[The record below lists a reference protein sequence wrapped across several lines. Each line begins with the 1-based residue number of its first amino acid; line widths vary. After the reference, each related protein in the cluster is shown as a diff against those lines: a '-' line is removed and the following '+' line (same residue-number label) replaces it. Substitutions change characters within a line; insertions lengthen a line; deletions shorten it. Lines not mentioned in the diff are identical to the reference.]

1 MLSRLQP
8 LVPGHDNSQCYG
20 LVNSDYAASFPVYR
34 YYLLLL
40 RHKFFSISSFKMTPS
55 NEMLVE
61 ILNKWGIGKCFCLDF
76 LNTSAHLHKFWS
88 KILEQSFP
96 PWLSIPKHF
105 VAFFIFIWAECT
117 HLLNLLPSR
126 NGSNGFWT
134 LTLYI
139 GSNHVKGK
147 MFGVALLWFKSCTTA
162 VHLTVNDG
170 ISTITICM
178 NDLGGQDGTILW
190 VCLTTQKPL
199 ILKVV
204 V

>member
-1 MLSRLQP
+1 MRMLSRLQP
-8 LVPGHDNSQCYG
+8 LVPGHGNSQCYG

-55 NEMLVE
+55 NEMLIE

-105 VAFFIFIWAECT
+105 VAFFIFI
-117 HLLNLLPSR
+117 
-126 NGSNGFWT
+126 
-134 LTLYI
+134 
-139 GSNHVKGK
+139 
-147 MFGVALLWFKSCTTA
+147 
-162 VHLTVNDG
+162 
-170 ISTITICM
+170 
-178 NDLGGQDGTILW
+178 
-190 VCLTTQKPL
+190 
-199 ILKVV
+199 
-204 V
+204 